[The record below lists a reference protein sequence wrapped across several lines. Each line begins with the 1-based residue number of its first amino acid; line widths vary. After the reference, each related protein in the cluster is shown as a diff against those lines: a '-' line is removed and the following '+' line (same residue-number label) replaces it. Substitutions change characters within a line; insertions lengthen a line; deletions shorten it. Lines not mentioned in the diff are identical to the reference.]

1 MRFPIV
7 IHKDSDSDYGVT
19 VPDMP
24 GCFSAGTTTD
34 EALSNAIEAI
44 ECHIEGLMIDGEPV
58 PSPRSV
64 EYYRSNKSFRGGVWA
79 LVDVDVSKLSGKAR
93 RVNISLPER
102 LLVQIDSFAAR
113 QGESRSGLLA
123 HAGPFRTACERQGL
137 LALFKTACV
146 RRNCA
151 GCAAGGT
158 ASQIGTR

>member
-64 EYYRSNKSFRGGVWA
+64 EYYHSNKSFRGGVWA

-93 RVNISLPER
+93 RVNITLPER
-102 LLVQIDSFAAR
+102 LLLQIDSFAAR
-113 QGESRSGLLA
+113 QGGSRSGLLA
-123 HAGPFRTACERQGL
+123 HAAMEY
-137 LALFKTACV
+137 V
-146 RRNCA
+146 
-151 GCAAGGT
+151 AAHE
-158 ASQIGTR
+158 QK